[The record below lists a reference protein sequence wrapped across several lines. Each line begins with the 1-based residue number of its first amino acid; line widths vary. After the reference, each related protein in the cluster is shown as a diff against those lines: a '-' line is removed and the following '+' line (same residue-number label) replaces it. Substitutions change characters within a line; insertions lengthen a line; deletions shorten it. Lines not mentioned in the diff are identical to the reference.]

1 MQTKNTYISGRV
13 QNTDYNIKI
22 TEIGGKI
29 ADINGLTTTA
39 TLTTV
44 ENEIPDVNISIKKKK
59 RNKEKQSITKKF

>member
-59 RNKEKQSITKKF
+59 EIKKNRV

>member
-59 RNKEKQSITKKF
+59 KKIKKNRV

>member
-59 RNKEKQSITKKF
+59 KKEIKKNRV

>member
-29 ADINGLTTTA
+29 ADINDLTTTA

-59 RNKEKQSITKKF
+59 KEIKKNRV

>member
-59 RNKEKQSITKKF
+59 RKEIKKNRV

>member
-1 MQTKNTYISGRV
+1 MQTKNTYISGLV

-59 RNKEKQSITKKF
+59 KEIKKNRV

>member
-1 MQTKNTYISGRV
+1 MIQTKSTYISGRV

-59 RNKEKQSITKKF
+59 KK